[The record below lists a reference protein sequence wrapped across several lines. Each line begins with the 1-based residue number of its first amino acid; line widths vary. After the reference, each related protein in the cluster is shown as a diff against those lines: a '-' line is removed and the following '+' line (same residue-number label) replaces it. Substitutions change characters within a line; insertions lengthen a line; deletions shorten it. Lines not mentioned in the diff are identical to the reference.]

1 MKSTLTYQTVWR
13 RLAKIYGEGEA
24 KALTRMVY
32 ELRYGLTL
40 SDLYVGRDV
49 EVSQDELEDVV
60 CRLEQHEPIQYII
73 GVAEFCG
80 RRFVVDRRV
89 LIPRPETE
97 ELCGWVLSEKSSLE
111 QLTGGCSIL
120 DVGTGS
126 GCIAITLAAGIP
138 QAKVTAWDL
147 SDGALQV
154 ARMNAKRICVDV
166 SFVQMDALNIP
177 HTSSSSGSGYD
188 IIVSNP
194 PYIINKERAN
204 MEANV
209 LDYEPHNA
217 LFVPDNDPLRF
228 YRTISQYALVALRTD
243 GWLYFEIN
251 PLYAE
256 DLKLMLQTMGFH
268 SIEVKKDQYGKQ
280 RMMRARR

>member
-1 MKSTLTYQTVWR
+1 V
-13 RLAKIYGEGEA
+13 I
-24 KALTRMVY
+24 
-32 ELRYGLTL
+32 
-40 SDLYVGRDV
+40 
-49 EVSQDELEDVV
+49 
-60 CRLEQHEPIQYII
+60 
-73 GVAEFCG
+73 
-80 RRFVVDRRV
+80 
-89 LIPRPETE
+89 TE

-111 QLTGGCSIL
+111 QVTGGCSIL

-228 YRTISQYALVALRTD
+228 YRAISQYALVALRTD